1 MSQDPCSL
9 QYVQRSNLFFYG
21 YTFKNPLARPLLAF
35 CIFSL
40 SRIIKS
46 FANYEAKIR
55 CKSVVSWELSMHY
68 LVSNQPWAKC
78 KYVISQSECAIFF
91 CHVNYLVLVYLGSG
105 GGRGI
110 PRKIWVGL

>member
-1 MSQDPCSL
+1 MTQDPCSL
-9 QYVQRSNLFFYG
+9 QYVQRSKLFFYG
-21 YTFKNPLARPLLAF
+21 YTFKNLARPLLAF

-40 SRIIKS
+40 SRIIKF

-55 CKSVVSWELSMHY
+55 CKGVVSWELSMHY
-68 LVSNQPWAKC
+68 LVSNQPWANY
-78 KYVISQSECAIFF
+78 KYVIGQLECGFVF
-91 CHVNYLVLVYLGSG
+91 CHVNYLVLFYLGSG